1 MLNKRLGAQVPSDHE
16 AGFMEMVNIVKQN
29 KLSPQL
35 VSLIQTGLNSGDKSH
50 LIDVKIVVLQTI

>member
-1 MLNKRLGAQVPSDHE
+1 MLNKRLRAQVPSDHE